1 MPSQSLA
8 SNRGTRVSTSPERTT
23 NLQREQP
30 SDALPQ
36 TADRGRLDMLSGRA
50 ILLVALA
57 LIAVIGAAGL
67 WLIGA
72 APASRGPAVA
82 ALLASAIVLVAS
94 LAIGLHLHLRA
105 QASKRE
111 AAQLQAQA
119 RAEAQRSAQART
131 ALLGMVSHELRTP
144 LQTMLANVELLALRP
159 QGPAAAQLVQGLEQC
174 IVQIKGRLDNI
185 AQYTRLAS
193 GHVELR
199 REPFRV
205 VPLLER
211 VVAEHADAAKAS
223 DQVLNLE
230 VPASADVQVH
240 GDEIRLHQ
248 VLNNFLSNAI
258 KYSGP
263 GTIEVRAQLITH
275 PFGKM
280 SLADAIEISVSDR
293 GPGIPE
299 AERQAVWEPF
309 VRGSARPNRPKGSG
323 LGLAVVKLLAT
334 TASWDVGL
342 RCDGDSTTFFV
353 VFPLSGPDVSLLS
366 ASIKDAAKQ

>member
-1 MPSQSLA
+1 
-8 SNRGTRVSTSPERTT
+8 
-23 NLQREQP
+23 
-30 SDALPQ
+30 
-36 TADRGRLDMLSGRA
+36 MLSGRA
-50 ILLVALA
+50 ILLLALA
-57 LIAVIGAAGL
+57 LIAIIVAAGL
-67 WLIGA
+67 WLMGGV
-72 APASRGPAVA
+72 PAGRGPALA

-144 LQTMLANVELLALRP
+144 LQTMLANVELLALKP
-159 QGPAAAQLVQGLEQC
+159 PSPATAQLVQGLEQC

-185 AQYTRLAS
+185 AQYARLAS

-199 REPFRV
+199 REPFRL

-211 VVAEHADAAKAS
+211 IVAEHAEAAQANDQTLRLDAP
-223 DQVLNLE
+223 QT
-230 VPASADVQVH
+230 ADVQVH
-240 GDEIRLHQ
+240 GDDIRLHQ
-248 VLNNFLSNAI
+248 VLNNYLSNAV

-263 GTIEVRAQLITH
+263 GAIDIRARVISH
-275 PFGKM
+275 EFGKM
-280 SLADAIEISVSDR
+280 SLAEAVEISVTDH

-299 AERQAVWEPF
+299 AEREAVWEPF
-309 VRGSARPNRPKGSG
+309 VRGAARPNRPKGSG

-334 TASWDVGL
+334 TADWDVGM
-342 RCDGDSTTFFV
+342 RSDTEGTTFFV
-353 VFPLSGPDVSLLS
+353 VLPLSGPTASPIS
-366 ASIKDAAKQ
+366 ASGTGG

>member
-1 MPSQSLA
+1 M
-8 SNRGTRVSTSPERTT
+8 STSPGRT
-23 NLQREQP
+23 NLQRDQLSEVP
-30 SDALPQ
+30 PETTGGD
-36 TADRGRLDMLSGRA
+36 RLDMPPTRA
-50 ILLVALA
+50 ILAVALA
-57 LIAVIGAAGL
+57 LIAVVAAAGL

-72 APASRGPAVA
+72 APASRAPAVV
-82 ALLASAIVLVAS
+82 ALLVSGIVLVAS
-94 LAIGLHLHLRA
+94 LAVGLHLHLRA

-111 AAQLQAQA
+111 AAQLQAQG

-144 LQTMLANVELLALRP
+144 LQTMLANVELLALKP
-159 QGPAAAQLVQGLEQC
+159 QSQATTQLVQCLEQC

-199 REPFRV
+199 RDPFRLI
-205 VPLLER
+205 PLLER

-240 GDEIRLHQ
+240 GDGIRLHQ
-248 VLNNFLSNAI
+248 VLNNFVSNAI
-258 KYSGP
+258 KYSGA
-263 GTIEVRAQLITH
+263 GAIEIRAKLISHT
-275 PFGKM
+275 FGKM

-299 AERQAVWEPF
+299 AERQAIWEPF
-309 VRGSARPNRPKGSG
+309 VRGAARPNRPKGSG

-334 TASWDVGL
+334 TAGWEVGL
-342 RCDGDSTTFFV
+342 RRDDDGTTFFV
-353 VFPLSGPDVSLLS
+353 ALPLSGPAVSPVS
-366 ASIKDAAKQ
+366 ASIRGAAEQ